1 MSFFRK
7 SFVVFALKFIVIAPI
22 VWVLW
27 WWMVPQYAWLIGQ
40 VSGMVISVGGTKIE
54 ALRVA
59 SEDSFFLNA
68 ETTLI
73 FVSEGRE
80 YPFDVASLV
89 SNLPPLIILVLAT
102 PAVSGRRIVRAFAI
116 GIPVLTL
123 GHVAFITAA
132 FLLRDQIRNQP
143 EIPTGVGYV
152 LLTLPFVLWILLI
165 HWETIAKLL
174 PLPEDSSPP
183 ET

>member
-1 MSFFRK
+1 MWTNQQCKGRQKRAQNGLS
-7 SFVVFALKFIVIAPI
+7 IVKCKK
-22 VWVLW
+22 
-27 WWMVPQYAWLIGQ
+27 G
-40 VSGMVISVGGTKIE
+40 K
-54 ALRVA
+54 
-59 SEDSFFLNA
+59 
-68 ETTLI
+68 TLT
-73 FVSEGRE
+73 R
-80 YPFDVASLV
+80 D